1 MEGVSVVDIAQ
12 EIGVKIRHYRKK
24 KGMTVE
30 QLADAAVCLGRS
42 AALRERLKEGL
53 TVIASGNRVERIVQA
68 MTCRQKSPDLPNG
81 ENLV

>member
-1 MEGVSVVDIAQ
+1 M
-12 EIGVKIRHYRKK
+12 
-24 KGMTVE
+24 E